1 MNPTLVLTP
10 LAITH
15 GWDNP
20 EKAKRVVDIIPLGR
34 LAGMD
39 NFVGKSFFI
48 YYFLRSLNIQST

>member
-34 LAGMD
+34 LAGIE
-39 NFVGKSFFI
+39 NFLGKTVNLAHHS
-48 YYFLRSLNIQST
+48 